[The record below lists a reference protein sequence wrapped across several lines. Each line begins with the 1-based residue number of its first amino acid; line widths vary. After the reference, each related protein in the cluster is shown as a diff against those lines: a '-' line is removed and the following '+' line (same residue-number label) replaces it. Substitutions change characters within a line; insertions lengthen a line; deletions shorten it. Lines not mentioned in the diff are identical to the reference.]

1 MTGVGRV
8 SSLRVTDGITEELV
22 RPMSEGGVPPNLYS
36 GRRRTKG
43 KEYICVPNEGMEEI
57 LKHNYSSIIKGY
69 RRYCLM
75 VFEPQY
81 FVIFKVRE
89 CQDLPSYF
97 TKWPGFSSI
106 TLPVWGRSPRCPLD
120 KERRGSKTTFD
131 LNTGVVR
138 LEMEIPV

>member
-1 MTGVGRV
+1 M

-97 TKWPGFSSI
+97 TK
-106 TLPVWGRSPRCPLD
+106 
-120 KERRGSKTTFD
+120 
-131 LNTGVVR
+131 
-138 LEMEIPV
+138 